1 MGLFSNKETEEKN
14 EFGFIGA
21 SEWMK
26 EQAKTAKAFNEED
39 DKMAGQDKPKQARL
53 FIAIEDDG
61 KTDSVAMAIK
71 TLTRALYKIGQKD
84 ETFAKFLKLAA
95 AKLGFMEKLEHD
107 NEMTAGSK
115 ELMKHLI
122 EII

>member
-1 MGLFSNKETEEKN
+1 MGLFSNKEEEEKN

-21 SEWMK
+21 SEWMN

-39 DKMAGQDKPKQARL
+39 DKMAGQNKPKQARL

-71 TLTRALYKIGQKD
+71 RLLTRALYKIGQKD

-122 EII
+122 

>member
-39 DKMAGQDKPKQARL
+39 DKMAGQDRQRS
-53 FIAIEDDG
+53 DG
-61 KTDSVAMAIK
+61 YQDE
-71 TLTRALYKIGQKD
+71 RP
-84 ETFAKFLKLAA
+84 ETFNQSTL
-95 AKLGFMEKLEHD
+95 
-107 NEMTAGSK
+107 
-115 ELMKHLI
+115 
-122 EII
+122 

>member
-1 MGLFSNKETEEKN
+1 MS
-14 EFGFIGA
+14 
-21 SEWMK
+21 
-26 EQAKTAKAFNEED
+26 
-39 DKMAGQDKPKQARL
+39 
-53 FIAIEDDG
+53 
-61 KTDSVAMAIK
+61 IK
-71 TLTRALYKIGQKD
+71 TNSPKTLIKALYKIGQKD